1 MNKSLILLVVP
12 ALLTYS
18 GEALA
23 LRTLDAAVLGQS
35 SRTQQGD
42 TSLVIRRFWKGEIPS
57 FAHLAPSPDGRYFS
71 GVDWNTG
78 NLMVADAETDEW
90 RHVTDTGSWT
100 GGSMEWAESSVF
112 SPDGRELAYTWWSDK
127 EGGYGVRIIGVDGSN
142 PRVIVP
148 HSEDNS
154 HISVEDW
161 SADGAQLLIKVLGAD
176 YVWRLTLVSAAD
188 GSTQVVK
195 TLDERSPQVAAFS
208 PDGRYVGY
216 DIAPDPGSRD
226 HDIYAVAVDG
236 AREREL
242 VGANGDDRLMGWT
255 PDGGGILFYSDRELT
270 RGIWRLPVA
279 NGRPAG
285 RPELLRADIWQ
296 LVPVGF
302 SQDKYFY
309 AVITEA
315 MQVHT
320 ATLDIEAGRV
330 VTTPTPVADP
340 ARGTS
345 REGVW
350 SPDGRQLAYL
360 WQEHGDASWQLAISN
375 LAGGDTRV
383 MALPFAEVERLERVP
398 DSRTI
403 MVFGRYRQHSGLFR
417 FDLGS
422 AEVTPVL
429 SGAEAPD
436 ELRAHASFS
445 PDGKTLLFARE
456 IDPGSNR
463 WWLVARELAS
473 GSERQVARLARSSRQ
488 LASGWDLHVSVA
500 PDGRNVA
507 VSEQD
512 PESRTVKISVLPASG
527 GEAREVYRT
536 PRPILASAVLCW
548 TPDGQYILFRGV
560 DDQRNMDVIVIPVAG
575 GESRRIRGVPGLWG
589 FNLHPDGRRFTFNY
603 GGTTKGEIWVIEN
616 LP

>member
-1 MNKSLILLVVP
+1 MHKPLILVVLA
-12 ALLTYS
+12 ALLMHFGGPTAVA
-18 GEALA
+18 ALG
-23 LRTLDAAVLGQS
+23 AAVQGQPVG
-35 SRTQQGD
+35 TQQGD
-42 TSLVIRRFWKGEIPS
+42 TSLVIRRVWKGEYPLS
-57 FAHLAPSPDGRYFS
+57 GMEAPSPDGRYLS
-71 GVDWNTG
+71 AVDWNTG
-78 NLMVADAETDEW
+78 NLMIADSETEEW
-90 RHVTDTGSWT
+90 HRVTSTGSWM

-112 SPDGRELAYTWWSDK
+112 SPDGRELAYTWYSDK

-142 PRVIVP
+142 PRVVVP
-148 HSEDNS
+148 HSQANLG
-154 HISVEDW
+154 ISIEDW
-161 SADGAQLLIKVLGAD
+161 SDDGAQLLIKVLGED
-176 YVWRLTLVSAAD
+176 HGWRLMLVSVVD
-188 GSTQVVK
+188 GTARILK
-195 TLDERSPQVAAFS
+195 TFSERPPQVAVFS
-208 PDGRYVGY
+208 PDGRFVAY
-216 DIAPDPGSRD
+216 DVAPDPESSD
-226 HDIYAVAVDG
+226 HDIYALTVEG
-236 AREREL
+236 TQEREL

-285 RPELLRADIWQ
+285 TPALLRADIWQ
-296 LVPVGF
+296 LLPIGF

-309 AVITEA
+309 AVITQA

-330 VTTPTPVADP
+330 VTTSTPVADP

-345 REGVW
+345 QGGVW

-360 WQEHGDASWQLAISN
+360 WQEHGGARWQLAISN

-383 MALPFAEVERLERVP
+383 MPLPFAQVERLEWVP

-403 MVFGRYRQHSGLFR
+403 MVFGRYKQHRGLFR

-429 SGAEAPD
+429 SGGEAPD
-436 ELRAHASFS
+436 ELRLHASFA
-445 PDGKTLLFARE
+445 PDGKTLYFARE
-456 IDPGSNR
+456 LEGGSNR
-463 WWLVARELAS
+463 WWLVARELAN
-473 GSERQVARLARSSRQ
+473 GSERQVARLARSGRQ
-488 LASGWDLHVSVA
+488 LASGWDLHVSVS
-500 PDGRNVA
+500 PDGRTVA

-536 PRPILASAVLCW
+536 ARPIMASGVLCW
-548 TPDGQYILFRGV
+548 TPEGRHILFRGV
-560 DDQRNMDVIVIPVAG
+560 DDQQNMDVIVVPSAG
-575 GESRRIRGVPGLWG
+575 GEPRRIQGVPGFWG

-603 GGTTKGEIWVIEN
+603 GGPSQGEIWVIEN